1 MGKLE
6 DQRPALLLID
16 LQKGFEDIEYWGG
29 ERNNPQAEK
38 NSAKILNAWREANL
52 PLFHIKHCSL
62 TKGSPLAESHQGNAF
77 IKETAP
83 VDNEPVFK
91 KSVNSAFIGTGLKE
105 ELEKENIDAVVVV
118 GLTTDHCIS
127 TSTRMAGNLGFKTTL
142 ISDATATF
150 NKTGINGEVYSAE
163 EIHLTA
169 LASLKD
175 EFATIITT
183 EELLSQL

>member
-1 MGKLE
+1 MGNLRSK
-6 DQRPALLLID
+6 RPALLLID
-16 LQKGFEDIEYWGG
+16 LQKGFEDINYWGG

-38 NSAKILNAWREANL
+38 NCAKILSVWREAAL

-62 TKGSPLAESHQGNAF
+62 TDGSPLAESHQGNAF
-77 IKETAP
+77 ITETAP
-83 VDNEPVFK
+83 VDGEKVFK

-105 ELEKENIDAVVVV
+105 QLEDQNIDTVVII

-127 TSTRMAGNLGFKTTL
+127 TTTRMAGNYGFNTTV

-150 NKTGINGEVYSAE
+150 NKTGINGEMYSAE
-163 EIHLTA
+163 QIHLTA

-175 EFATIITT
+175 EFATILTT
-183 EELLSQL
+183 EDLLKLL